1 MCHTDDLFWKKRKT
15 VIVKQKLKPF
25 YFDSAYR
32 GRVFLF
38 SYPESREWK
47 AELLTEFLKTKEFL
61 FDEDNPHWKGMKK
74 VRYFCYKFLMNAK
87 VEKWEY

>member
-15 VIVKQKLKPF
+15 VLVKQKLKPF

-32 GRVFLF
+32 GRIFLF

-61 FDEDNPHWKGMKK
+61 FDEDSPHWKGMKK